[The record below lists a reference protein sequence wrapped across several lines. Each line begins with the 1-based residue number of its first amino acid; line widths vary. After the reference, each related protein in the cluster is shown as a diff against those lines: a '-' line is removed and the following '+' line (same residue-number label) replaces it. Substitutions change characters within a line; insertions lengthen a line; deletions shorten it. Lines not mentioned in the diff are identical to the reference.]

1 MARTFTRRLPMA
13 MASFVRNTSSVLKN
27 FHCEVEGRARKSGTG
42 IAGLS
47 TLQQQATIY
56 EALFKD
62 LSATAMNQID
72 TRQKDINREFIRFI
86 ENAMSAAYEQC
97 VNERGKVDLP
107 SSMI

>member
-1 MARTFTRRLPMA
+1 MA
-13 MASFVRNTSSVLKN
+13 MASFVRNTTSVLRG
-27 FHCEVEGRARKSGTG
+27 FHCDVEGRARKIGTG

-62 LSATAMNQID
+62 LSITAKNEID
-72 TRQKDINREFIRFI
+72 NGQKNINREFTKFI
-86 ENAMSAAYEQC
+86 EEAMSTAYEQC
-97 VNERGKVDLP
+97 VNERGKVYLP